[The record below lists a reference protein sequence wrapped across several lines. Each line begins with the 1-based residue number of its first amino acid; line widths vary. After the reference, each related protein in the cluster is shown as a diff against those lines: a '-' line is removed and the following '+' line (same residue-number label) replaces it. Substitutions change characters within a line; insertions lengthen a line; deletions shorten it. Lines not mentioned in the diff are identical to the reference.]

1 MTNLQLLRFTQVMVH
16 LNHDACA
23 YSTCIMNTSDIL
35 TYTNILKQYKIKN
48 LSCKLAFSWPK
59 I

>member
-1 MTNLQLLRFTQVMVH
+1 MMKNDKPPTFKVIQVMVH

-35 TYTNILKQYKIKN
+35 TYTNINILKQHKIK
-48 LSCKLAFSWPK
+48 